1 MLKKRLLNVINVI
14 IIALIVI
21 QHLSINVYADDE
33 VNDEIDKID
42 NLEEILETV
51 ADTEKEEIPKL
62 NSRQAIVFDRK
73 SKRIIFEKNENK
85 RVAMASTTKIM
96 TAIVVLENSE
106 LNDEVIVSTKAG
118 GIGGS
123 RLGLKKNDKILVRDL
138 LYGLMLCSGNDAAVA
153 LAEHVAGSVE
163 GFAEK
168 MNQKAKELKL
178 QNTHFVTPHGLD
190 NPEHYTTAYELALI
204 SDYAM
209 NNEVFTKI
217 VATQNTT
224 VMINGNSKNIKNT
237 NELLGYLQGVK
248 GIKTGFTNNA
258 GRCLVTCTK
267 RDDFEIIT
275 VVLGA
280 DTKKFRTEDSIKLIE
295 YTYKYYKQVDITDTI
310 NSKFLEWKRMN
321 ENRIIIE
328 KGKKNSNLQLEFEVI
343 KNTCIPIKL
352 TDLDKIEVEINSLT
366 YLKAPVEENS
376 VLGNMKITLNNEVI
390 EIVNIVNKRKI
401 ERKNNADYFLEF
413 LDVIT

>member
-14 IIALIVI
+14 VIALIVI
-21 QHLSINVYADDE
+21 QYLNINVYADDE

-96 TAIVVLENSE
+96 TAIVVLENSK
-106 LNDEVIVSTKAG
+106 LNDEVIVSAKAG

-153 LAEHVAGSVE
+153 LAEHVSGSVE

-328 KGKKNSNLQLEFEVI
+328 KGKKNSNLQLEYEEI

-390 EIVNIVNKRKI
+390 EIVNIVNKRKV
-401 ERKNNADYFLEF
+401 ERKNSADYFLEF